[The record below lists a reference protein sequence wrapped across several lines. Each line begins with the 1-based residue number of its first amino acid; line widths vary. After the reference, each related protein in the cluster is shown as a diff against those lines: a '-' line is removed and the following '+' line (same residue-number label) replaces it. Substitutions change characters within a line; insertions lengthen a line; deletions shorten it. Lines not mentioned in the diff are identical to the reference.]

1 MTATTGEIPLLN
13 GKASVYPRLLLF
25 KKADRHRSSAT
36 SVQALPFEAAGVD
49 RTGRVDDG
57 DVG

>member
-13 GKASVYPRLLLF
+13 GKASVYPRLLLL
-25 KKADRHRSSAT
+25 KKADRHRSAAT
-36 SVQALPFEAAGVD
+36 SVQALPCEAAGVD
-49 RTGRVDDG
+49 HTERIDDG